1 MPGRTHFKEKTMS
14 DVYTQHG
21 TGGAIG
27 VEAASHV
34 DRHSE
39 SYCTSERQRIE
50 TVNRPAILALRAR
63 VGQLRDQEQDLEN
76 RIYQALPP
84 GTVQARRRKAIFRY
98 AIAALLTV
106 AAFIFSV
113 LAFDPYQLGWKAWL
127 YCLGIAIV
135 TPFLVDRILER
146 WASPRLVNVLA
157 TAAGIA
163 AIVSLILLAEIRG
176 DLLAQQVT
184 NAPSAV
190 IDNAEDAPPPAT
202 ENTFY
207 DRTLGLL
214 RLVMAFLAFAI
225 EIGAGIA
232 LHEAGQ
238 LASGDGED
246 GTALRRE
253 LAAVREQMIVHGH
266 EVWALENAGAAFE
279 HEFWRDFY
287 RSLLNGVKRGALQ
300 KLLLITLSLGIFAHG
315 QTHAANP
322 VDVVLLV
329 DLSQSVAVK
338 GHDSKAEFEKNVQS
352 VSSTVAAL
360 PAGSKVSVI
369 GITDDSFATPYII
382 LSAELAGDE
391 GYFKERIAK
400 GHAALV
406 HAWQEHSAQLRP
418 CYTQTDILGALLVA
432 SEVFHESPD
441 GRHKVLIV
449 LSDMKQATR
458 VLNLER
464 QSTVQT
470 TAAMQQVANNRL
482 LADLRGVNV
491 YAEGVDGADESV
503 VYWQSLHD
511 FWAAYFARAGATVAR
526 YSVLRDVPNF
536 ERPLTTTF
544 DSREK

>member
-1 MPGRTHFKEKTMS
+1 MNTVRNQRQSGEDFGM
-14 DVYTQHG
+14 
-21 TGGAIG
+21 
-27 VEAASHV
+27 EAASHV
-34 DRHSE
+34 DRHSA
-39 SYCTSERQRIE
+39 SFCASERQRIE
-50 TVNRPAILALRAR
+50 TVNRPAVLALRAR
-63 VGQLRDQEQDLEN
+63 VGQLRAQEQDLEN

-157 TAAGIA
+157 TVAGIA

-184 NAPSAV
+184 NTPSAV
-190 IDNAEDAPPPAT
+190 IDDAGNAPPPAP

-207 DRTLGLL
+207 EHTLGLL

-238 LASGDGED
+238 LASADGED
-246 GTALRRE
+246 GTSLRRE
-253 LAAVREQMIVHGH
+253 LASLREQMIVHGH
-266 EVWALENAGAAFE
+266 EVWALENAGTAFE

-300 KLLLITLSLGIFAHG
+300 KIVIVALSLGIFAHG
-315 QTHAANP
+315 EERAGNRLN
-322 VDVVLLV
+322 VVVLL
-329 DLSQSVAVK
+329 DLSKSEAVQ
-338 GHDSKAEFEKNVQS
+338 GHDSRAEFAKNVQS
-352 VSSTVAAL
+352 VSNTMAAL

-391 GYFKERIAK
+391 GYFKERLAN
-400 GHAALV
+400 GRAALV
-406 HAWQEHSAQLRP
+406 RAWQTRSAGLAP
-418 CYTQTDILGALLVA
+418 SYAQTDILGALLVA
-432 SEVFHESPD
+432 SEVFHESTD
-441 GRHKVLIV
+441 DRRKVIVV
-449 LSDMKQATR
+449 LSDMKQATHA
-458 VLNLER
+458 LNLER
-464 QSTVQT
+464 RSTVQT
-470 TAAMQQVANNRL
+470 TTAMQQVTNGKL
-482 LADLRGVNV
+482 LADLHGVDV
-491 YAEGVDGADESV
+491 YAEGVDGAGESV
-503 VYWQSLHD
+503 RYWQSLHD
-511 FWAAYFARAGATVAR
+511 FWTAYFARAGATLTGYSALRPVPEFDPLCPTMADSPAR
-526 YSVLRDVPNF
+526 
-536 ERPLTTTF
+536 
-544 DSREK
+544 

>member
-1 MPGRTHFKEKTMS
+1 MNNVR
-14 DVYTQHG
+14 DQRQ
-21 TGGAIG
+21 TGEVFGM
-27 VEAASHV
+27 EAANHV
-34 DRHSE
+34 DRHSA
-39 SYCTSERQRIE
+39 SYCASERQRIE

-63 VGQLRDQEQDLEN
+63 VGQLRVQEQDIEA

-84 GTVQARRRKAIFRY
+84 GTVQARRRKAFFRY

-127 YCLGIAIV
+127 YCLGIAVV

-146 WASPRLVNVLA
+146 WASPRLVTVLA
-157 TAAGIA
+157 TVAGIA

-190 IDNAEDAPPPAT
+190 IENSDNASPPAP

-238 LASGDGED
+238 WASADGED

-253 LAAVREQMIVHGH
+253 LADVRERMIAHGH
-266 EVWALENAGAAFE
+266 EVWALEYAGAAFE

-300 KLLLITLSLGIFAHG
+300 KIVIVALSLGIVAHG
-315 QTHAANP
+315 QANR
-322 VDVVLLV
+322 VKHTDVVVLL
-329 DLSQSVAVK
+329 DLSQSVAVR
-338 GHDSKAEFEKNVQS
+338 GHDSRAEFEKNVQG
-352 VSSTVAAL
+352 VSSILAAL
-360 PAGSKVSVI
+360 PAGAKVTVV
-369 GITDDSFATPYII
+369 GITDDSFGTPYII
-382 LSAELAGDE
+382 LSAELTSDE
-391 GYFKERIAK
+391 GYFKERLAK

-406 HAWQEHSAQLRP
+406 RTWRDRSAQLAPR
-418 CYTQTDILGALLVA
+418 YSQTDILGALLVA
-432 SEVFHESPD
+432 SEVFHQSPD
-441 GRHKVLIV
+441 GCHKILIV

-458 VLNLER
+458 ALNLER
-464 QSTVQT
+464 QPSVQV
-470 TAAMQQVANNRL
+470 AVAMQQVGKSKL
-482 LADLRGVNV
+482 LADLHGVDV
-491 YAEGVDGADESV
+491 YAEGVDGAGESV
-503 VYWQSLHD
+503 GYWQSLHD
-511 FWAAYFARAGATVAR
+511 FWVAYFAKAGATVAR

-536 ERPLTTTF
+536 EQLLTTTAE
-544 DSREK
+544 SREK

>member
-1 MPGRTHFKEKTMS
+1 MNTVRDQRQSGEDFGM
-14 DVYTQHG
+14 
-21 TGGAIG
+21 
-27 VEAASHV
+27 EAASHV
-34 DRHSE
+34 DRHSA
-39 SYCTSERQRIE
+39 SYCASERQRIE

-98 AIAALLTV
+98 AIASLLTV
-106 AAFIFSV
+106 AALIFSV

-146 WASPRLVNVLA
+146 WASPRLVNVLT

-163 AIVSLILLAEIRG
+163 AIVSMILLAEIRG
-176 DLLAQQVT
+176 ELLAQQVT
-184 NAPSAV
+184 NTPTAV
-190 IDNAEDAPPPAT
+190 IDNAENAPSPAP

-238 LASGDGED
+238 WASADGED

-253 LAAVREQMIVHGH
+253 LAAVQEQMIVHGH
-266 EVWALENAGAAFE
+266 EVWALENAGIAFE
-279 HEFWRDFY
+279 HEFWRNFY

-300 KLLLITLSLGIFAHG
+300 KIVIVALSLGIFAHG
-315 QTHAANP
+315 QERAGNRL
-322 VDVVLLV
+322 DVVILL
-329 DLSQSVAVK
+329 DLSQSEAIK
-338 GHDSKAEFEKNVQS
+338 GHDSKAEFAKNMQS
-352 VSSTVAAL
+352 VGNTIAVL

-391 GYFKERIAK
+391 GYFKERLAN
-400 GHAALV
+400 GRAALV
-406 HAWQEHSAQLRP
+406 HAWQERSARLAP
-418 CYTQTDILGALLVA
+418 SYAQTDILGALLVA

-441 GRHKVLIV
+441 GHRKVLIV

-458 VLNLER
+458 ALNLER

-470 TAAMQQVANNRL
+470 AAAMQQVANRKL
-482 LADLRGVNV
+482 LADLHGVDV
-491 YAEGVDGADESV
+491 YAEGIDGAGESV
-503 VYWQSLHD
+503 GYWQSLHD
-511 FWAAYFARAGATVAR
+511 FWTAYFVRTGATVKG
-526 YSVLRDVPNF
+526 YSPLRNVP
-536 ERPLTTTF
+536 ELDRSAPTTA
-544 DSREK
+544 DGREM